1 MKKSSIFKL
10 LSAMLAVLIIAAVI
24 GCGKGGEQQATPT
37 AVPTATSSPTA
48 TTPAGQ
54 SGTLSDIAG
63 DVQVIRSGA
72 SAWTAA
78 TNGMKI
84 WTGDGLKT
92 GSDGYVL
99 VTFFDGS
106 VMEVESDTEISVEEL
121 SQASGGSTTVRINQT
136 VGNTLNRV
144 QNLVDS
150 SSTYEID
157 TKAGSAVVRGT
168 TFNVQVTQYTDTSRT
183 CAGTKKDDDTTTH
196 SVDFSNGGKT
206 VNIPEGMRAC
216 AWEGGVPC
224 DPFYSDPTDDPLFYV
239 GDGGGGGGG
248 GSHPQPSE
256 TPCADYGESC
266 ESLDCCEPY
275 VCSENMCV
283 EYTPPCLAEWN
294 ECEYDAECCCGHCVE
309 VNTIFYCCM
318 ILGGACESDSHC
330 CTGYC
335 TGNICACRDN
345 GVNCQED
352 WECCSGNCV
361 DNTCV
366 ESQGN

>member
-206 VNIPEGMRAC
+206 VNIPEGMKAC
-216 AWEGGVPC
+216 SWEGGVPC
-224 DPFYSDPTDDPLFYV
+224 DPFYTDPTDDPLFYI
-239 GDGGGGGGG
+239 GDGGGGGG
-248 GSHPQPSE
+248 GSHPQPSQ
-256 TPCADYGESC
+256 TSQPPCAELGEECNGRSC
-266 ESLDCCEPY
+266 CEGMSCLGQGYTCCLDNGGDCDLNSDCCSNSCNDGLCGDYPDNGNGNGDPEP
-275 VCSENMCV
+275 
-283 EYTPPCLAEWN
+283 
-294 ECEYDAECCCGHCVE
+294 ECY
-309 VNTIFYCCM
+309 
-318 ILGGACESDSHC
+318 SDEGCIGNPNGSTC
-330 CTGYC
+330 YMGYC
-335 TGNICACRDN
+335 
-345 GVNCQED
+345 
-352 WECCSGNCV
+352 V
-361 DNTCV
+361 D
-366 ESQGN
+366 S